1 MALKTAVNNPPWC
14 GLDYSYDKVD
24 LTRVTAVQ
32 SMSTSM
38 CGACIKVTSQESS
51 GKSVYVMAIDQG
63 GVQLDVS
70 TDAFKKLFGSELGQF
85 PAKWE
90 EVASSHCSGILRGGS
105 STASSKGPKESSNG
119 TGKGKS
125 RKPKK
130 NLKSE

>member
-1 MALKTAVNNPPWC
+1 
-14 GLDYSYDKVD
+14 
-24 LTRVTAVQ
+24 
-32 SMSTSM
+32 MSTSM
-38 CGACIKVTSQESS
+38 CGACIQVTSQNSS

-70 TDAFKKLFGSELGQF
+70 TAAFKELFGSELGQF
-85 PAKWE
+85 PAKWK
-90 EVASSHCSGILRGGS
+90 EVDSSHCSGILRGGS
-105 STASSKGPKESSNG
+105 SNN